1 MGVSR
6 LFRASSVPGHLVR
19 RSLSKVSYEPHS
31 KLEATGFN
39 FEVSDE
45 TRSYVELAR
54 KFAREE
60 ILPVAGHH
68 DKSGEYPWDIIKKA
82 HSLGLMNNFIPK
94 KYGGAGLS
102 MVDDLLMGEEIAYAC
117 TGIGTAM
124 GGAALPCS
132 PLFMYGTDE
141 QKKEY
146 FGRLVAEPI
155 VAAYAA
161 TEPGAGSDVSGVKT
175 KAEKTKDGDWV
186 INGQKMWITNA
197 GHANWFFVLARSD
210 PNPRTKP
217 GEAFTGFI
225 VDADTKGVTVGRKE
239 WMMGQ
244 RASDTRGITFE
255 DVLVPAKNIVGAP
268 GKGFMVAMGA
278 FDFTRPGVAMGAVGL
293 AQRALDEATK
303 YSKERKTFGVPI
315 AQHQAIQFK
324 LAELVIGIETARLA
338 YIRSGWLFD
347 HGIRNTYWASI
358 AKCLASEVANKAAA
372 EAVQIYGG
380 AGFNQ
385 EYPVEKLMRD
395 AKIFMIYEG
404 TSEIQ
409 RLIIAR
415 EHFSNHA

>member
-1 MGVSR
+1 MLRTGLR
-6 LFRASSVPGHLVR
+6 LANISIRGFSQ
-19 RSLSKVSYEPHS
+19 VSYEPHS
-31 KLEATGFN
+31 KVITSGFN
-39 FEVSDE
+39 FEPSEE
-45 TRSYVELAR
+45 TKSYVELAR
-54 KFAREE
+54 RFAREE
-60 ILPVAGHH
+60 IVPVAAHH
-68 DKSGEYPWDIIKKA
+68 DKTGEYPWQIIKKA

-94 KYGGAGLS
+94 RFGGAGLS
-102 MVDDLLMGEEIAYAC
+102 MVDDLLMAEEIAYAC

-175 KAEKTKDGDWV
+175 KAEKNKDGDWV

-197 GHANWFFVLARSD
+197 GHANWFFVLTRTD
-210 PNPRTKP
+210 PNPKAKASD
-217 GEAFTGFI
+217 AFTGFI

-255 DVLVPAKNIVGAP
+255 DVIVPAKNIVGGP
-268 GKGFMVAMGA
+268 GKGFVVAMGA

-303 YSKERKTFGVPI
+303 YSLERKTFGVPI

-324 LAELVIGIETARLA
+324 LAEIAVGIETARLA

-415 EHFSNHA
+415 EHFSKIGSK